1 MAYIQIPKDLAQVKA
16 KVVFNLTAR
25 QLLCF
30 GGGVLVGLPLY
41 FLLKDALPNS
51 IAIILMILVMMP
63 FLLLGMYERNGQPLE
78 KILHYYI
85 QSRFIRPKK
94 RPYRTQNAYAAL
106 MRQAELDKEV
116 KRIVQGTSRQAQ
128 SPKQNQSQS
137 EQG

>member
-41 FLLKDALPNS
+41 FLLKGALPNS